1 MPLVTSLLGEH
12 LDRLAAL
19 EPTPYP
25 FLSLY
30 LNTQADQHG
39 KNNFQAFV
47 RKEFHG
53 RANTYPVH
61 SPERQSFDRDTERI
75 QEYLRDEL
83 RPSANGIAI
92 FACSG
97 SDDFFDAVQL
107 EAPLMK
113 HLLFVDSLPH
123 LYPLAVIDDQYRRY
137 AALITDSNSAR
148 LFVFGLGERLD
159 QKHVQSP
166 KINRTSVGGWS
177 QARYQRHVDNN
188 YLHHAKEVIAILE
201 RTVQEDKIQQIVL
214 AGDETILPVVR
225 EHLPAG
231 LAGMIV
237 EVSHLH
243 MKTPDH
249 EVLRASLEAIRMKD
263 AQNDA
268 EKVERLLNSYRAGAL
283 GVVGVRQTMI
293 ALMNGQVDE
302 LLITGSVETIHP
314 EPDETGELA
323 AYNDPAA
330 ERLSSGPQSVET
342 LVAQARKTGA
352 RVTFIENPKLLAD
365 VGGLGALLRY
375 RMDSQGGPNNIIT
388 NKPEKEKSAM
398 GKSNVNPD
406 HYTQAGRERQGED
419 IVHELEKHRYAQ
431 NRAAQEAQKRF
442 PNQRAAAPA
451 TEQKPAEPAGA
462 PGRKQ
467 GSKSQATDVKG
478 KSGNLQEAR
487 ATAERRE
494 ARMDRKRDTSDE
506 QTSGK
511 RGARSSAQKSEAA
524 RHGLEPMP
532 ASKKVSGARGK
543 STKRSA
549 ATHSSMA
556 SGSIPSANKR
566 RAGQKSAGKES
577 RPKSKR

>member
-1 MPLVTSLLGEH
+1 MPIVTSLLGEH
-12 LDRLAAL
+12 LDRLAAF

-30 LNTQADQHG
+30 LNTQADEHG
-39 KNNFQAFV
+39 KDNFQAFV
-47 RKEFHG
+47 RKEFHL
-53 RANTYPVH
+53 RANTFPAH
-61 SPERQSFDRDTERI
+61 TPERESFDRDTERI
-75 QEYLRDEL
+75 QAYLRDEL

-107 EAPLMK
+107 DAPLMK
-113 HLLFVDSLPH
+113 HDFYVDRLPH
-123 LYPLAVIDDQYRRY
+123 LYPLAVINDQYRRY
-137 AALITDSNSAR
+137 AALITDNNSAR

-159 QKHVQSP
+159 QKQVQSL
-166 KINRTSVGGWS
+166 KTNRTAVGGWS

-188 YLHHAKEVIAILE
+188 SLHHVKEVVAVLE
-201 RTVQEDKIQQIVL
+201 RTVLDDKIQQIVL

-231 LAGMIV
+231 LAGMVI

-249 EVLRASLEAIRMKD
+249 EVLKASLEAIRVKD
-263 AQNDA
+263 AMNDA
-268 EKVERLLNSYRAGAL
+268 EKVERLLNNYRAGAL
-283 GVVGVRQTMI
+283 GVVGVNQTMR
-293 ALMNGQVDE
+293 ALLNGQVDE
-302 LLITGSVETIHP
+302 LLITGSVETIQP

-330 ERLSSGPQSVET
+330 EHLGTGPQSVET

-352 RVTFIENPKLLAD
+352 RVTFIEDPKLLAD

-375 RMDSQGGPNNIIT
+375 RMDSRGGQNNMIT
-388 NKPEKEKSAM
+388 SKPEKENSSM

-419 IVHELEKHRYAQ
+419 IVQELERHKYAQ
-431 NRAAQEAQKRF
+431 NRAAQEAQRRF
-442 PNQRAAAPA
+442 PRQNAVVPA
-451 TEQKPAEPAGA
+451 TGQKPDEPVKARSG
-462 PGRKQ
+462 KQ
-467 GSKSQATDVKG
+467 GSKSQVADVKG
-478 KSGNLQEAR
+478 KSGRLQEAR
-487 ATAERRE
+487 TNAERHE
-494 ARMDRKRDTSDE
+494 TKVDRRRDTTNE

-524 RHGLEPMP
+524 RHGLAPMP
-532 ASKKVSGARGK
+532 ASNKVSGARGK
-543 STKRSA
+543 SSKRSA

-556 SGSIPSANKR
+556 SGSTPAANKR
-566 RAGQKSAGKES
+566 NAGKKLTGKGS
-577 RPKSKR
+577 KPKAKR